1 MLFFAVNSP
10 RRGRWGHFGM
20 RRFGSSDWGAPQPVG
35 AGGLGRSVLARRC
48 SLNGSGLAV
57 PQVGTLGTI
66 APLFRGGCS
75 FPFRRQQPSPGPL
88 GPLRHETVQ
97 KQRPPGAPP
106 IGTRRSPSARAP
118 GVLCL
123 CAGVRSTVPALSFRR
138 SGRSEQSPRFSC
150 RLFLSFPW
158 ACCGYRCGGAPR
170 RCLPRWARGASFA
183 RARFWRFGFLAA
195 GESHAAYKRPCAG
208 RAGNGVRGAECPS
221 PVRAISLSGGAAAGS
236 ARSRAR
242 DASHDI
248 PFGGGENA
256 PAPLLFSLWGGAPPG
271 GPSGGPRALS
281 YQKRNLEP
289 SPLSYRGEGS
299 AALPRQLWQPILS
312 ATRGP
317 SGGLRSLSHQKRNP
331 EPPPLS
337 CRGGRFGRSLAAALA
352 AGTAGR
358 GSSGRR
364 YYRRA
369 SLNSSSLAVPE
380 ASRRFAASAPAL
392 PRGMTGT
399 PVCS

>member
-1 MLFFAVNSP
+1 MRLDAACPAGPGALPLTAPGFGALLPWRRAKLSRFA
-10 RRGRWGHFGM
+10 
-20 RRFGSSDWGAPQPVG
+20 
-35 AGGLGRSVLARRC
+35 
-48 SLNGSGLAV
+48 SGL
-57 PQVGTLGTI
+57 L
-66 APLFRGGCS
+66 
-75 FPFRRQQPSPGPL
+75 
-88 GPLRHETVQ
+88 
-97 KQRPPGAPP
+97 PGARQ
-106 IGTRRSPSARAP
+106 TAFA
-118 GVLCL
+118 
-123 CAGVRSTVPALSFRR
+123 ALSFI
-138 SGRSEQSPRFSC
+138 P
-150 RLFLSFPW
+150 L
-158 ACCGYRCGGAPR
+158 
-170 RCLPRWARGASFA
+170 
-183 RARFWRFGFLAA
+183 
-195 GESHAAYKRPCAG
+195 
-208 RAGNGVRGAECPS
+208 
-221 PVRAISLSGGAAAGS
+221 RAISSSGGAVAGS
-236 ARSRAR
+236 ARSRSR
-242 DASHDI
+242 DSSLEN
-248 PFGGGENA
+248 PFCCRAKATA
-256 PAPLLFSLWGGAPPG
+256 PQLLYDSRAAPTC

-358 GSSGRR
+358 GSSGNR